1 MTERNPADDPARVPA
16 GRLAFAAG
24 GWVLAIAGLTQ
35 FRSADEH
42 TYLVYFS
49 LSVLFTFV
57 NLDSAIGFPLP
68 YLATSC
74 AFAYIVGLPVITLS
88 YATRMVTLPFLLLLT
103 RRGLVSAPD
112 VVLALGRFPR
122 RRAGR
127 WAMHVDLWAR
137 MAIGALGFAVR
148 TVVFVLARRRWPHAH
163 PITAVLCA
171 ELLAQAIVAAV
182 PFLLPL
188 PTIERFAQ
196 RLPWRLELDDERIDA
211 IYAWTLFLPL
221 FVVLIYYGYLEHG
234 LAGATGWSM
243 ATLAPHYLLKLLNDR
258 RNRLARN
265 ATVLEQLN
273 VALRRK
279 QQELAEFVYT
289 VTHDLKSPVNAI
301 LLTADEA
308 LDREGDDL
316 TLETRGDLEQIA
328 RMAETTE
335 HIIGDLLGLFRITTT
350 DEPVADVSL
359 ETIVTSVVDGLQAQ
373 IAAKR
378 ARVEVGELP
387 VVRGQATK
395 LEHAVANLLSNAVK
409 YVPRGAGVVQVS
421 AEERD
426 GDTTLCVRDNG
437 VGIEARFHR
446 TIFELF
452 TRVPAAGQMV
462 DGAEVEGTG
471 VGLAIVKRVVEEHGG
486 RVWVES
492 TVGAGSAFYVL
503 LPAVVR
509 RSQGETPDHRAA

>member
-1 MTERNPADDPARVPA
+1 
-16 GRLAFAAG
+16 
-24 GWVLAIAGLTQ
+24 
-35 FRSADEH
+35 
-42 TYLVYFS
+42 
-49 LSVLFTFV
+49 
-57 NLDSAIGFPLP
+57 
-68 YLATSC
+68 
-74 AFAYIVGLPVITLS
+74 
-88 YATRMVTLPFLLLLT
+88 
-103 RRGLVSAPD
+103 
-112 VVLALGRFPR
+112 
-122 RRAGR
+122 
-127 WAMHVDLWAR
+127 
-137 MAIGALGFAVR
+137 
-148 TVVFVLARRRWPHAH
+148 
-163 PITAVLCA
+163 
-171 ELLAQAIVAAV
+171 
-182 PFLLPL
+182 
-188 PTIERFAQ
+188 
-196 RLPWRLELDDERIDA
+196 
-211 IYAWTLFLPL
+211 
-221 FVVLIYYGYLEHG
+221 
-234 LAGATGWSM
+234 M

-437 VGIEARFHR
+437 VGIEARFTAR
-446 TIFELF
+446 SSSCS
-452 TRVPAAGQMV
+452 PASPRPA
-462 DGAEVEGTG
+462 
-471 VGLAIVKRVVEEHGG
+471 R
-486 RVWVES
+486 WS
-492 TVGAGSAFYVL
+492 TAPRSRARASAW
-503 LPAVVR
+503 
-509 RSQGETPDHRAA
+509 RS